1 MSDEKMRFQHWW
13 FINRGYA
20 TVFINLGGPPV
31 FKLHFLGGR
40 RRLINNGMLINP
52 DLTLWVKQTFQIYR
66 ISITLGETKNM
77 SPRPSASHK
86 HHPCSDLHLIFPWA

>member
-31 FKLHFLGGR
+31 FKLHFLGG
-40 RRLINNGMLINP
+40 G
-52 DLTLWVKQTFQIYR
+52 
-66 ISITLGETKNM
+66 GG
-77 SPRPSASHK
+77 
-86 HHPCSDLHLIFPWA
+86 